1 MTAASEEGGKR
12 RNLGRGLS
20 ALFGEEGDLQTR
32 EPDRLRLSKM
42 VPVEFLH
49 PNRFQPRRRFDADAM
64 ASLTESVRDKGVLEP
79 IVVRRHP
86 DQSNAYEIVAGERRW
101 RAAQAARLH
110 EVPVVIR
117 DMSDRDSL
125 EIAIIENIQRED
137 LTPLEEAEGYKR
149 LIDEFKHTQEALAKA
164 VGKSRSHIANSLRLL
179 TLPDAVK
186 LHLQDGNLSAG
197 HARALVTAKDPAA
210 LAAQIMEGGLTVRDA
225 ESMVQRERAPA
236 PVADAPVAP
245 LGQTPDRTA
254 ERSADREAGR
264 SPDRGPDRIA
274 PAKDPNTVALEK
286 QLSDILGLRVSIDE
300 RGEGG
305 RLTVHYD
312 TLEQLDDVLHR
323 ILDRPLPPGSQMV
336 EV

>member
-1 MTAASEEGGKR
+1 MTAAEDGGKR

-20 ALFGEEGDLQTR
+20 ALFGEEGELQTR

-49 PNRFQPRRRFDADAM
+49 PNRFQPRRRFDAEAM

-86 DQSNAYEIVAGERRW
+86 EQSNAYEIVAGERRW

-197 HARALVTAKDPAA
+197 HARALVTAKEPAA
-210 LAAQIMEGGLTVRDA
+210 LAEQIMREGLTVRDA
-225 ESMVQRERAPA
+225 ESLVQRERAPVAA
-236 PVADAPVAP
+236 PVAAEAPPAP
-245 LGQTPDRTA
+245 AALGRGNGGGDIRVP
-254 ERSADREAGR
+254 ERMPQA
-264 SPDRGPDRIA
+264 
-274 PAKDPNTVALEK
+274 AKDPNTVALEK
-286 QLSDILGLRVSIDE
+286 QLSDVLGLRVSIDE

-305 RLTVHYD
+305 KLTVHYD

-323 ILDRPLPPGSQMV
+323 ILDRPLPPGSQVV